1 VGITNN
7 RKTCRRLATAVDRL
21 RLVPERQLGFF
32 NRWLVYM
39 GFLVTALPGP
49 AGCRQFLHGRS
60 RLSATGV
67 IVLLEKGTKYG

>member
-1 VGITNN
+1 
-7 RKTCRRLATAVDRL
+7 
-21 RLVPERQLGFF
+21 VPERQLGFF
-32 NRWLVYM
+32 NRWLEYL
-39 GFLVTALPGP
+39 GFLVTDLPGP

>member
-7 RKTCRRLATAVDRL
+7 RKTCRRLTTAVDRL
-21 RLVPERQLGFF
+21 RLAPERQLGFF
-32 NRWLVYM
+32 NRWLEYL
-39 GFLVTALPGP
+39 GFLVTALPGL

-60 RLSATGV
+60 RLCAMGM